1 MFMQNILETIGQE
14 LLCLAKQKIAEYEAA
29 KMSQAIVLRS
39 ESGKVHSFFA
49 PLEDLPAAEDAICR
63 QLSDASDTGITHMA
77 VLWENGQLDL
87 PSHRLRSRLV
97 ILDAKNRDALILLQ
111 GEKGRSFLPL
121 HKTL

>member
-1 MFMQNILETIGQE
+1 MQNILETIGQE
-14 LLCLAKQKIAEYEAA
+14 LLCLAKQKIAEYAAA
-29 KMSQAIVLRS
+29 KMSQAIVLRG

-111 GEKGRSFLPL
+111 GEKGPGFLPL